1 MNRRMFAV
9 LFILTF
15 LIPARSAV
23 AAEVTPARTNSPC
36 NLQVRQNKGAERLQ
50 ASKCNMIQI
59 CTYQVPELT
68 DLGLVMKVQN
78 CIPLYCIATYSH
90 LKAIQISDCSPSVGP
105 LNILIG
111 ALQSSVAAGVPAPPT
126 SDPPLPLPTPNGVVT
141 VVGYQILNVN
151 CPQATKNQSIKLLL
165 PVKYLGIKALLNKV
179 ELKGGTTSVLSQ
191 YGIATLTLTTKFLNS
206 PKTRVVLNFSGPTT
220 APPKVTG
227 NTPPLPKINF
237 YPIIS
242 LG

>member
-9 LFILTF
+9 LCILTF

-59 CTYQVPELT
+59 CTYIVPELT
-68 DLGLVMKVQN
+68 DLALVMKVQN
-78 CIPLYCIATYSH
+78 CIPLYCIATYSG

-105 LNILIG
+105 LNMLID
-111 ALQSSVAAGVPAPPT
+111 ALQDLVADALTPESLSSMPP
-126 SDPPLPLPTPNGVVT
+126 PQGVVT

-151 CPQATKNQSIKLLL
+151 CPQATKNQSIKLWL
-165 PVKYLGIKALLNKV
+165 PVKYLGFKALINKV

-227 NTPPLPKINF
+227 NTPPLPKISWLN
-237 YPIIS
+237 PS
-242 LG
+242 LLFG